1 MTESSP
7 RQRRHLDISPP
18 PPRRGSEPA
27 RAAEESYADML
38 EPGQLL
44 QVGELA
50 KATGKTVRAIHLYE
64 DLGILT
70 PVDRSKGR
78 YRLFSSEALLRV
90 RWISKLQ
97 SLGFSLSEIQEIVR
111 DHEDADDAM
120 GAAARLRERY
130 LDKLSEARSK
140 ICELMQLESELEE
153 SLLYLNA
160 CDTTCVPSVQVESCP
175 TCERHPDEKRQAP
188 DLIAGVHAN

>member
-1 MTESSP
+1 M
-7 RQRRHLDISPP
+7 R
-18 PPRRGSEPA
+18 A
-27 RAAEESYADML
+27 REEDERDAETL
-38 EPGQLL
+38 EPGELL

-64 DLGILT
+64 DLGILK

-78 YRLFSSEALLRV
+78 YRLFASEALLRV

-97 SLGFSLSEIQEIVR
+97 SLGFSLSEIQDIVR
-111 DHEDADDAM
+111 EHEDADDAM
-120 GAAARLRERY
+120 NAAASLRKRY
-130 LDKLSEARSK
+130 IDKLSEARSK

-153 SLLYLNA
+153 SLQYLDA
-160 CDTTCVPSVQVESCP
+160 CDTTCAPSVQVESCP
-175 TCERHPDEKRQAP
+175 TCERHPEGERAAP

>member
-1 MTESSP
+1 MNASSP
-7 RQRRHLDISPP
+7 RQRRHLDIAPP
-18 PPRRGSEPA
+18 PQRRGMEA
-27 RAAEESYADML
+27 RAREESHADTL
-38 EPGQLL
+38 EPGELL

-111 DHEDADDAM
+111 EHEDANDAM
-120 GAAARLRERY
+120 NAAARLRQRY
-130 LDKLSEARSK
+130 LDKLSEARAK

-160 CDTTCVPSVQVESCP
+160 CDTTCAPSVQVESCP

>member
-1 MTESSP
+1 MSERT
-7 RQRRHLDISPP
+7 RQHRRLDIAPP

-27 RAAEESYADML
+27 RAEESYADTL
-38 EPGQLL
+38 EPGELV

-90 RWISKLQ
+90 RWIMKLQ
-97 SLGFSLSEIQEIVR
+97 SLGFSLSEIQDIVR
-111 DHEDADDAM
+111 EHEDANDAM
-120 GAAARLRERY
+120 NAAARLRERY
-130 LDKLSEARSK
+130 LDKLSEARSR

-160 CDTTCVPSVQVESCP
+160 CDTTCAPSVQVESCP

>member
-1 MTESSP
+1 MRE
-7 RQRRHLDISPP
+7 D
-18 PPRRGSEPA
+18 
-27 RAAEESYADML
+27 ESYAETL
-38 EPGQLL
+38 EEGELL

-64 DLGILT
+64 DLGILK

-78 YRLFSSEALLRV
+78 YRLYSADALLRV

-111 DHEDADDAM
+111 EHEDANDAM
-120 GAAARLRERY
+120 NAAASLRKRY
-130 LDKLSEARSK
+130 IDKLSEARAK

-160 CDTTCVPSVQVESCP
+160 CDTTCAPSVQVESCP